1 MPRHRPTRT
10 PLRGACALAAT
21 ACILLAL
28 AAAAGARPADNGPAP
43 PPSTHSA
50 PSPTVVKETVIQPG
64 DSSPGTIFYALI
76 TVGAAAT
83 AIGGGYLGARIA
95 LRTRDVRPTVG
106 QGR

>member
-1 MPRHRPTRT
+1 MPLHRLTRP
-10 PLRGACALAAT
+10 PLRGACTLAAT

-43 PPSTHSA
+43 PPSTHRA
-50 PSPTVVKETVIQPG
+50 PAPTVVKETVVQPG
-64 DSSPGTIFYALI
+64 DSGPGAIIYALI

-95 LRTRDVRPTVG
+95 LRTRNFRPTVG